1 MPKTETAMLKT
12 ETAMPKTA
20 NYNKRDI
27 ESKNENKNAIRAI
40 KIIR

>member
-1 MPKTETAMLKT
+1 MPKTETAM
-12 ETAMPKTA
+12 PKITA
-20 NYNKRDI
+20 NYNKRNI